1 MAKVSWIRC
10 NSLMQN
16 NKYKLSSLAQ
26 SHLRKVKSYTV
37 ENFSELQWRTYK
49 DTLLS
54 GLQMLADNPGVGI
67 SCDEIYPN
75 GFYFPIGKHTAYFT
89 KEDGFILIV
98 AVLGQPQL
106 PQNHL
111 K

>member
-1 MAKVSWIRC
+1 
-10 NSLMQN
+10 MQK
-16 NKYKLSSLAQ
+16 NKYKLSNLAQ
-26 SHLRKVKSYTV
+26 SHLRKVKNYTV
-37 ENFSELQWRTYK
+37 ENFSELQWRNYK

-54 GLQMLADNPGVGI
+54 GFQMLADNPGLGR
-67 SCDEIYPN
+67 SCDELYPN

-89 KEDGFILIV
+89 KEDDFILVV
-98 AVLGQPQL
+98 AVLGQSQL